1 MSQTIMEREILV
13 ELKNIKKDIEY
24 IKTHMVNA
32 DTILTPEEEKRLD
45 ESIKAYKQGDVISL
59 DEFEKEI
66 RQ

>member
-1 MSQTIMEREILV
+1 
-13 ELKNIKKDIEY
+13 
-24 IKTHMVNA
+24 MVNA